1 MLITILVSA
10 LCIALPIDAEPE
22 PVVEPAP
29 LAELLPGLRVA
40 ENIVEF
46 DATIAVDAH
55 HPDTPDVYLE
65 MFITAPDSREHESL
79 LLAKLKPSAL
89 HAALLAA
96 GFESGAPFSRSEKGE
111 PIKAHGQALQILVAT
126 FDNPNEEVF
135 VPLTDW
141 VMHIEDETGIA
152 DHERWEGFVFAGSMF
167 TRRGYEADGAGT
179 IASLTTFSNEVI
191 APVWTISHQAEVD
204 EPVWIVN
211 RDLFPQQGDRVIVRI
226 VPVSVPENAPVD
238 DESSHEPERVDID
251 RDS

>member
-1 MLITILVSA
+1 MLITILISA
-10 LCIALPIDAEPE
+10 LCIVLQIAAEPE
-22 PVVEPAP
+22 PVAQPAP
-29 LAELLPGLRVA
+29 LAELLPGLRVS

-79 LLAKLKPSAL
+79 LLARIKPSAL

-96 GFESGAPFSRSEKGE
+96 GFESGAPFARNEKGE
-111 PIKAHGQALQILVAT
+111 PVKAHGQTLQILVAT
-126 FDNPNEEVF
+126 IENANDKAF

-141 VMHIEDETGIA
+141 VMHIDDATSIA
-152 DHERWEGFVFAGSMF
+152 VHERWEGFVFAGSKF

-179 IASLTTFSNEVI
+179 IASLTTFGNEVI
-191 APVWTISHQAEVD
+191 APVWAISHQAEVD

-211 RDLFPQQGDRVIVRI
+211 RDLFPQQGERVIVRI
-226 VPVSVPENAPVD
+226 VPVGENTTVNG
-238 DESSHEPERVDID
+238 EVSHEPERVDID
-251 RDS
+251 RDP